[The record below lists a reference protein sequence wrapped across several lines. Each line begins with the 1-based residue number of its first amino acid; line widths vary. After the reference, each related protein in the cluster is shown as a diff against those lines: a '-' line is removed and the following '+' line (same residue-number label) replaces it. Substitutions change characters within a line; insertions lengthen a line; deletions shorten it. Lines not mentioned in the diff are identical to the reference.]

1 MQRLTKAEEEIMQI
15 IWTLGPCIVA
25 DIRDYIAKELGQDRP
40 PHSSVSTIVR
50 VLEKKGFL
58 GHKAYGRTY
67 EYFPKV
73 TKEEYSARSVQKL
86 VDDYFGGSPNR
97 LVSFLLKKENL
108 SLEELNALIRRLE
121 SDDKTDDQ

>member
-15 IWTLGPCIVA
+15 IWELGPCLVA
-25 DIRDYIAKELGQDRP
+25 DIRDYIEKQQGRERP

-58 GHKAYGRTY
+58 DHKAYGRTY

-73 TKEEYSARSVQKL
+73 SKEEYSSRSINKL
-86 VDDYFGGSPNR
+86 VNDYFEGSPNR
-97 LVSFLLKKENL
+97 LVSFLLKREDL
-108 SLEELNALIRRLE
+108 SLEDLNQMINRLE
-121 SDDKTDDQ
+121 EGDKKSEA